1 MNIKKLNLE
10 FNLVKFPVIFP
21 IIYGFILYTL
31 PQFETILIFVT
42 ILLLAETHFGA
53 TWPFF
58 LNKSNSSLIKKNK
71 IYFISIPIVIII
83 FSILGF
89 LFIKPTFLLIFFAV
103 NMYHVTRQSFGIC
116 KLYSSK
122 FHEIN
127 FQEIFI
133 YIFNFIFFLVGF
145 FRFYFPIIETQHL
158 ISLNI
163 FILLF
168 ILLTVAFFIYKFKS
182 TENVYTFITGLIIFY
197 PICFVGNPVHSI
209 IMGVTMHYTQYLY
222 LTHKVYKGRSSNDT
236 AQTSITNY
244 LGMIIF
250 YSIIMSLLSL
260 FGKSSSE
267 IFSQLIIIP
276 IIGQMLHFY
285 LDSQLWKFSNSHN
298 RENVL
303 AYLK

>member
-21 IIYGFILYTL
+21 IIYGFVLYTL

-285 LDSQLWKFSNSHN
+285 LDSQLWKFSNPHN

>member
-21 IIYGFILYTL
+21 IIYGFVLYTL

-168 ILLTVAFFIYKFKS
+168 ILLTVVFFIYKFKS

-236 AQTSITNY
+236 AQTSVTNY

-285 LDSQLWKFSNSHN
+285 LDSQLWKFSNPHN

>member
-122 FHEIN
+122 INEIN

-133 YIFNFIFFLVGF
+133 YIFNFLFFLVGF

-168 ILLTVAFFIYKFKS
+168 ILLTVVFFIYKFKS

-285 LDSQLWKFSNSHN
+285 LDSQLWKFSNPHN